1 MKVKIQDLV
10 TLESYIVDDRDQCR
24 GSTDRAVFDLVIK
37 MNFPVKM
44 GSVLGQSIKSFD
56 DKFEGWVEITGR
68 H

>member
-24 GSTDRAVFDLVIK
+24 DQTDQAVFDLVIK

-44 GSVLGQSIKSFD
+44 GSVLGSIYR
-56 DKFEGWVEITGR
+56 W
-68 H
+68 